1 MREGCMIETK
11 SMNDAQVA
19 LETTGG
25 KPAEWSSDGEE
36 EEEGSRRDIHLSPI
50 GVSGYQ

>member
-1 MREGCMIETK
+1 MIETK
-11 SMNDAQVA
+11 SVNDAQVS

-25 KPAEWSSDGEE
+25 KPAEWTSEDED
-36 EEEGSRRDIHLSPI
+36 EEGTRRDIHLSPI

>member
-1 MREGCMIETK
+1 MT
-11 SMNDAQVA
+11 DAQVA

-25 KPAEWSSDGEE
+25 KPAEWTDSEAEE